1 MKRGEIW
8 WATLPPAVGS
18 SPGGRRP
25 VVIVQADHFTES
37 LIRTV
42 VVIIVTTNLELL
54 KGRGNVLLPAGLTGL
69 ERDSVANISQ
79 IISADKSALTEF
91 IGEVPFNLLERI
103 EVGLRN
109 ILDLD

>member
-8 WATLPPAVGS
+8 WATLPPSVGS

-37 LIRTV
+37 FIRTV
-42 VVIIVTTNLELL
+42 VVIVVTTNLELL
-54 KGRGNVLLPAGLTGL
+54 KGRGNVLLPAARAGL

-91 IGEVPFNLLERI
+91 IGEVPLNLLERI
-103 EVGLRN
+103 EDGLRH

>member
-8 WATLPPAVGS
+8 WATLPPSFGS
-18 SPGGRRP
+18 GPGGRRP

-42 VVIIVTTNLELL
+42 VVVIVTTNLELL
-54 KGRGNVLLPAGLTGL
+54 KGRGNVLLSAARTGL

-79 IISADKSALTEF
+79 IISADKSTLTEL
-91 IGEVPFNLLERI
+91 IGEVPLKVLERI
-103 EVGLRN
+103 EDGLRN